1 MISLPKEFAVIEF
14 ELNREFKK
22 LEDQIAAAT
31 KLDVLTS
38 AEKLPFNKKER
49 VLKLLIEKDGTHKGV
64 IKSQGKNFTFDL
76 TEVP

>member
-1 MISLPKEFAVIEF
+1 MINLPEEFAEIEF

-22 LEDQIAAAT
+22 LEDRIAAVS
-31 KLDVLTS
+31 KLDILTS

-49 VLKLLIEKDGTHKGV
+49 VLKLLIEKNGTHKGV

>member
-1 MISLPKEFAVIEF
+1 MINLPKEFSAIEL

-22 LEDQIAAAT
+22 FEDRIAGIS
-31 KLDVLTS
+31 KLDILTS

-64 IKSQGKNFTFDL
+64 IKSQGKNFTFAL